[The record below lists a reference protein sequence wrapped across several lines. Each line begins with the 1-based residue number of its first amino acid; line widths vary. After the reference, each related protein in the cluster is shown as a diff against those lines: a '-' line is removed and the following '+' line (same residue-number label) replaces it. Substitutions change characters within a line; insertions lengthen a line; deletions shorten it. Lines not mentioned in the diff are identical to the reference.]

1 MHQTSRPTDERGAL
15 LPALLLRISLRYLL
29 RHAWQFGLCVLGVAL
44 GVAVVV
50 SIDLTNASASR
61 AFELS
66 TESIAGR
73 ATHQVVGGPG
83 GLDESLYRDLR
94 VGLGLRQSAPI
105 VEGYLSVPTMEGIT
119 MYLLGVD
126 PLAEAPFRSYL
137 GSVGGEATT
146 SDTPV
151 DLSVLLVEPATVLLA
166 EQTAQRYG
174 LELGDTLT
182 LQVGSQQREV
192 RLVGLLNPQD
202 EQAQRTLE
210 GTLIADI
217 ATAQEV
223 LGEVGTLS
231 RIDLI
236 LPDDE
241 AAAEEVR
248 EALPTGAELTRPQAR
263 SNTLQQMT
271 AAFELNLAALS
282 LLALIVGVF
291 LIYNTMT
298 FSVVQRRELLGTL
311 RCLGVTRRQVA
322 ALVLSEA
329 LLIGLAGALLG
340 VLLGVLLGRSLIGLV
355 TQTITDLYFVVT
367 IRELALDP
375 LVLLKGF
382 ALGVFATLG
391 AALVPTREA
400 MQAPPRVAQ
409 RRSSVEE
416 GVRRMAPWAALAGGV
431 LLLLGGVL
439 LLLGGNVGDWRL
451 VQGEWLLSTP
461 SGALVSAFTA
471 LFLIVIG
478 FALLTPGATMLLMR
492 LLGPLLGR
500 LFGLLGRMAARDAV
514 ASLSRT
520 SVAIAALMVAVSVT
534 IGVGIMVGSFRQTV
548 VNWLDQSL
556 QADIYVSSPSN
567 TATRVDTTLDPAI
580 VDDFAAVSGVEG
592 QALFRAVQ
600 VETAIGPTTLVAIE
614 RDNRFR
620 DAAPQYKQAGPEP
633 LAALDDGAVFISEP
647 LAYRL
652 DLGVGDS
659 LRLPTPEGARDFP
672 IAAVYYDYTS
682 DRGVIQMDYATYRAT
697 WNDPQISSFALYVT
711 PDANIDRIVRDLRE
725 VAAASGQDL
734 VIRSNQALRENT
746 LMIFDRT
753 FAITAVLQMLATI
766 VAFIGIL
773 SALMALQ
780 LERGRELAMLRA
792 NGLTRRQ
799 LWGLV
804 LSQTSLVGL
813 TAGLLALPVGL
824 VLALVLVFV
833 INRRSFGW
841 TLDLS
846 LDPALFGQALLV
858 ALLAALLAGLYPA
871 WRMAHTNPAL
881 ALREE

>member
-1 MHQTSRPTDERGAL
+1 L

-29 RHAWQFGLCVLGVAL
+29 RHAWQSGLCVLGVAL

-73 ATHQVVGGPG
+73 ATHQVIGGPG
-83 GLDESLYRDLR
+83 GLDEALYRDLR

-105 VEGYLSVPTMEGIT
+105 VDGYVSVPTLEGIT
-119 MYLLGVD
+119 LQLLGVD

-137 GSVGGEATT
+137 GGVGGGAAT
-146 SDTPV
+146 SGGEPV
-151 DLSVLLVEPATVLLA
+151 DLAVLLVEPGAVLLA
-166 EQTAQRYG
+166 QQTAQRYG

-182 LQVGSQQREV
+182 LQVGSQQREA
-192 RLVGLLNPQD
+192 RLVGLLQPQD

-217 ATAQEV
+217 ATAQEL
-223 LGEVGTLS
+223 LGEVGNLS

-236 LPDDE
+236 LPDE

-248 EALPTGAELTRPQAR
+248 AVLPAGAELTRPEAR

-311 RCLGVTRRQVA
+311 RCLGVTRWQVA

-329 LLIGLAGALLG
+329 LLIGLVGALLG
-340 VLLGVLLGRSLIGLV
+340 LVLGVLLGRSLIGMV

-367 IRELALDP
+367 IRELSVDP
-375 LVLLKGF
+375 FVLLKGF
-382 ALGVFATLG
+382 ALGVVATLG

-400 MQAPPRVAQ
+400 TLAPPRVAQ
-409 RRSSVEE
+409 RRSSIEE
-416 GVRRMAPWAALAGGV
+416 GVRRAVPWATLAGFV

-439 LLLGGNVGDWRL
+439 LLLGGSVGDWRL
-451 VQGEWLLSTP
+451 VQGEWLLNSP
-461 SGALVSAFTA
+461 EGALVSAFTA
-471 LFLIVIG
+471 LFFIVIG

-492 LLGPLLGR
+492 LLRPLLGG

-548 VNWLDQSL
+548 VTWLDQSL
-556 QADIYVSSPSN
+556 RADIYVSAPGN
-567 TATRVDTTLDPAI
+567 TATRIDTTVDRAI
-580 VDDFAAVSGVEG
+580 VDDFLAVPGVVG
-592 QALFRAVQ
+592 RALFRTVQ
-600 VETAIGPTTLVAIE
+600 VDTAIGPTTLVAIE
-614 RDNRFR
+614 RDPQQS
-620 DAAPQYKQAGPEP
+620 DAAPQYKEAGPQP
-633 LAALDDGAVFISEP
+633 LAALEDGAVFISEP

-652 DLGVGDS
+652 ELGVGDT
-659 LRLPTPEGARDFP
+659 LTLQTPQGARDFP
-672 IAAVYYDYTS
+672 IAAVYYDYSS
-682 DRGVIQMDYATYRAT
+682 DRGVIRLDYATFRAI
-697 WNDPQISSFALYVT
+697 WDDPQLSSFALYT
-711 PDANIDRIVRDLRE
+711 APEANTDSIVRDLRE
-725 VAAASGQDL
+725 VAADSGQDL
-734 VIRSNQALRENT
+734 IIRSNQALRENT
-746 LMIFDRT
+746 LTIFDRT
-753 FAITAVLQMLATI
+753 FAITAVLQMLATV

-780 LERGRELAMLRA
+780 LERGREFAMLRA

-841 TLDLS
+841 TLDMS

-871 WRMAHTNPAL
+871 WRMARTNPAL